1 MGALLADYAMIQLLS
16 FLYKLLHVRHPCYLY
31 SIFNLVSSTSTRNL
45 VVQAHR
51 SLAMSH
57 SLVVLGCRAWKAL
70 PHGMKILPTRIDVF
84 SL

>member
-1 MGALLADYAMIQLLS
+1 VSEGILDFALFEATCRLKLGGGWLCHLLC
-16 FLYKLLHVRHPCYLY
+16 LTLDMVP
-31 SIFNLVSSTSTRNL
+31 
-45 VVQAHR
+45 AHR

-70 PHGMKILPTRIDVF
+70 PHGMKILPARIDVF